1 MERAVSEVM
10 HHGVLTCAEQTSVQD
25 VAQMMTEHDVSALV
39 VVNARGGMVGL
50 ISRTDLVNARLYEQ
64 YWKNWQELKAWNLMT
79 PDVVSVQ
86 ATDTIGE
93 ASKLMM
99 EKKIH
104 RVVVIEESDDEKKP
118 IGVLS
123 ITDLVR
129 EISRV

>member
-1 MERAVSEVM
+1 MDRAVSDVM
-10 HHGVLTCAEQTSVQD
+10 HHGVLTCTEQTSVQD

-86 ATDTIGE
+86 ANNTIGE

-104 RVVVIEESDDEKKP
+104 RVVVIEESDEEKKP

-129 EISRV
+129 EISRG

>member
-1 MERAVSEVM
+1 
-10 HHGVLTCAEQTSVQD
+10 
-25 VAQMMTEHDVSALV
+25 MMTEHDVSALV

-86 ATDTIGE
+86 ANNTIGE

-104 RVVVIEESDDEKKP
+104 RVVVIEESDEEKKP

-129 EISRV
+129 EISRG

>member
-1 MERAVSEVM
+1 M
-10 HHGVLTCAEQTSVQD
+10 HHGVLTCTEQTSVQD

-86 ATDTIGE
+86 ANNTIGE

-104 RVVVIEESDDEKKP
+104 RVVVIEESDEEKKP

-129 EISRV
+129 EISRG

>member
-1 MERAVSEVM
+1 MDRAVSEVM
-10 HHGVLTCAEQTSVQD
+10 HHGVLTCTEQTSVQD

-129 EISRV
+129 EISSV